1 MNDVTTIPE
10 VIAMDHFAEQ
20 LVKKHHSS
28 KDDLKRAAIIGA
40 AAVIT
45 LVSVWLLL
53 SGFALAIV
61 LPVCAI
67 WAAVYLVKMQSI
79 EYEYSCTNGSL
90 DIDKI
95 MGQDKRKSMLSVHV
109 GTFTVFGKVG
119 EVKESDEDMTTFS
132 AMGIS
137 LMGEEDAN
145 DNDTYYAEFEHPEH
159 GRCCLYF
166 CPDARMREAIEPY
179 LSRELKRQRGGI
191 Q

>member
-1 MNDVTTIPE
+1 
-10 VIAMDHFAEQ
+10 MDHFAEQ
-20 LVKKHHSS
+20 LVKKFHSS
-28 KDDLKRAAIIGA
+28 KDDIKKALIIAG
-40 AAVIT
+40 AAVIC
-45 LVSVWLLL
+45 LLAVL
-53 SGFALAIV
+53 LTFMGFPLALI
-61 LPVCAI
+61 LPVG
-67 WAAVYLVKMQSI
+67 AVWGAWYLLKLSNV
-79 EYEYSCTNGSL
+79 EYEYSCTNGEL

-95 MGQDKRKSMLSVHV
+95 MGQDKRKSMLSVRV
-109 GTFTVFGKVG
+109 GTFTVFGKAG
-119 EVKESDEDMTTFS
+119 EVKESDEEMTTFS

-145 DNDTYYAEFEHPEH
+145 DNDTYYAEFDHPEH